1 VSVSWSISYHDQA
14 AMPAVVRLDVEEV
27 TMSASTTRMVTLS
40 RGVALALIALL
51 VGGLVYLRF
60 APDLETVSVPEGA
73 KAGDLV
79 LQPCDYET
87 ENGSYAADCGTL
99 VVPEK
104 RADPK
109 SQLIALPVTRILA
122 RSDHPQEP
130 IFILQGGPG
139 HTNMSFDKVSRYAG
153 EHDVV
158 LVGYRGIDGSV
169 RLDCPEVESALK
181 GTTDLVSEGTS
192 QAYAEAYRSCA
203 NRLTNDGFDLGS
215 YGIARQVDDMEAA
228 RVALGYNR
236 IDLLSESAGTR
247 TAIIYSWRYP
257 DSIHR
262 SIMIGVNP
270 PGHFLYYPRT
280 TDEQI
285 NRYAA
290 LCAKDDSCRARTD
303 DLAASLRQANAK
315 IPDRWLFLPIKK
327 GNVRIASFFGLM
339 ESTAAATPYAGPTII
354 DMWLSAAEGDASGLW
369 SGSFIADVFFSKLFV
384 WGQYAAFGSAD
395 AQAVRDYFSSGG
407 QDDGTNLGHTTTTY
421 IWGGGRMVDAWPAA
435 PDENEYSQVRTSNV
449 ETLLVGGELDFS
461 TPPQIMTNELLPYL
475 PNGQQVV
482 LPEIGHTGTFFA
494 VQPEA
499 SSRLINTFFDT
510 GRVDDSLYQPRT
522 IDFTPANSFGKIAK
536 VFLGLA
542 LALATLAV
550 LSLLWM
556 AWWVHKRGGFG
567 TKASAVLRSLY
578 PIIIGLGGW
587 LLGTLIVLATMP
599 SVPIDS
605 DPVVAL
611 FVGVPVG
618 LGVHLAWVRR
628 DWSAQR
634 KGVGLAAAIAGALAG
649 AWLGFHATTGLIALV
664 TAILAAVAGANLVL
678 ILLDMA
684 RASSADDRI
693 SADVAPDTRSASAKP
708 ETPTGAAVR

>member
-1 VSVSWSISYHDQA
+1 
-14 AMPAVVRLDVEEV
+14 MPAVVRLEVEEV
-27 TMSASTTRMVTLS
+27 TMSASTARMFTLS
-40 RGVALALIALL
+40 HVVALALIALL

-60 APDLETVSVPEGA
+60 APDSDTVSVPADAE
-73 KAGDLV
+73 AGDLV

-153 EHDVV
+153 EYDVV

-169 RLDCPEVESALK
+169 RPDCPEVESALK
-181 GTTDLVSEGTS
+181 GTTDLVSEETS
-192 QAYAEAYRSCA
+192 QAYAEAYQSCA
-203 NRLTNDGFDLGS
+203 NRLTYDGFDLGS
-215 YGIARQVDDMEAA
+215 YGIAQQVDDMEAA
-228 RVALGYNR
+228 RTALGYNK
-236 IDLLSESAGTR
+236 INLLSESAGTR

-270 PGHFLYYPRT
+270 PGHFLYYPGT

-285 NRYAA
+285 DRYAA
-290 LCAKDDSCRARTD
+290 LCANDDSCRARTD
-303 DLAASLRQANAK
+303 DLAASLRQANAE
-315 IPDRWLFLPIKK
+315 IPDRWWVLPIKK
-327 GNVRIASFFGLM
+327 GNLRLASFFGLM

-369 SGSFIADVFFSKLFV
+369 AGSFIGDIFFSKLFV

-407 QDDGTNLGHTTTTY
+407 EDDGTSLGHTTTTY

-461 TPPQIMTNELLPYL
+461 TPPQIMTKELLPYL
-475 PNGQQVV
+475 PNGQEVV
-482 LPEIGHTGTFFA
+482 LPGIGHTGSFFA

-510 GRVDDSLYQPRT
+510 GQVDVSLYQPQT
-522 IDFTPANSFGKIAK
+522 VDFTPANSFGKIAK
-536 VFLGLA
+536 VFVGLA
-542 LALATLAV
+542 VALATLTV

-556 AWWVHKRGGFG
+556 AWWVHKRGRFG
-567 TKASAVLRSLY
+567 TKTSAVLRSVY
-578 PIIIGLGGW
+578 PIIIGVGGY

-599 SVPIDS
+599 SIPINN

-611 FVGVPVG
+611 SIGLPVG
-618 LGVHLAWVRR
+618 LGIYLAWVHR
-628 DWSAQR
+628 DWSAMTR
-634 KGVGLAAAIAGALAG
+634 TTGLAAISGALIG
-649 AWLGFHATTGLIALV
+649 AWLGFNATSGLLAIA
-664 TAILAAVAGANLVL
+664 TAIVGAAVGANL
-678 ILLDMA
+678 ILLALDISWDRSKRSRLIA
-684 RASSADDRI
+684 GGGPSA
-693 SADVAPDTRSASAKP
+693 
-708 ETPTGAAVR
+708 PTQGTDHAEQELQPAAVDRS